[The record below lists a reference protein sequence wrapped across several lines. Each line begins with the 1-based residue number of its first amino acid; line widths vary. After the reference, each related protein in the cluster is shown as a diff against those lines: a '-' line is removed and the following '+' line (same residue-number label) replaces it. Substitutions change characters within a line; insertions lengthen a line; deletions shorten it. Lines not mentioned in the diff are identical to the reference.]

1 MGILPVR
8 FPITQMDES
17 TGRSYDGASPHT
29 LTIVQPVKKFI
40 NNP

>member
-29 LTIVQPVKKFI
+29 LTIVPPLKKLI
-40 NNP
+40 YNV